1 MDFFDTHAHLTNEPA
16 SAHHNCAQDISDM
29 LTVAKISQGIDPL
42 QAALDAQL
50 QAPLIEPF
58 LF

>member
-1 MDFFDTHAHLTNEPA
+1 MDFFDTPGHLENDLTGADYNGAHNL
-16 SAHHNCAQDISDM
+16 SDM

-50 QAPLIEPF
+50 QAPLIQPF